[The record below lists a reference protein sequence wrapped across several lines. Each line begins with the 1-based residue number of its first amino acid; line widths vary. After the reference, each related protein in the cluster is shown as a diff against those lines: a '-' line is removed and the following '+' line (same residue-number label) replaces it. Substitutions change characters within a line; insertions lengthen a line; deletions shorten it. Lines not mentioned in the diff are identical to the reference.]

1 LIQFGLDNLKYGRP
15 EGGIA
20 AWLSLREEILNTVQS
35 VTTGRQDAQQALDA
49 LAGVADAAIAD
60 FGVN

>member
-1 LIQFGLDNLKYGRP
+1 
-15 EGGIA
+15 
-20 AWLSLREEILNTVQS
+20 VQS